1 MHTDKHRTYTIVLTN
16 PSDGEIERLRCLVAT
31 YDYVVIKR
39 TESLAGVPLIVGTA
53 HAKSQRSMARL
64 QRILPQAII
73 HVTNAF
79 DFRVQRAYFASEVVT
94 KEWCNMNKEYL
105 KQGISTCACGNNKC
119 KAPHHNAFD
128 CKNCECTG

>member
-1 MHTDKHRTYTIVLTN
+1 
-16 PSDGEIERLRCLVAT
+16 
-31 YDYVVIKR
+31 
-39 TESLAGVPLIVGTA
+39 LIVGTA

-64 QRILPQAII
+64 QRILPQATI

-94 KEWCNMNKEYL
+94 KKWCNMNKEYL

-119 KAPHHNAFD
+119 KTPHHNAFD
-128 CKNCECTG
+128 CKNCECIG